1 MTRVAVVDDH
11 AIVRGGLV
19 ALLSAR
25 PGIQVAGEAG
35 TAAEAV
41 ALIDRLVTTEEG
53 VDVVLMD
60 LNLGTG
66 EGGVAATRTIL
77 ARHPDVRVVVLT
89 TFDADADILDA
100 LAAGASGYM
109 LKDSPVEELVAAI
122 ERAEP
127 TSPALSSSVQARVVA
142 RAIRLD
148 DQLSPRELEILAAL
162 AQGASNRQLAKE
174 LFISESTVKTHL
186 AHLFAKLGVDNRTA
200 AVAEG
205 RRRRLVR

>member
-142 RAIRLD
+142 RAIRPD

>member
-77 ARHPDVRVVVLT
+77 ARHRDVRVVVLT

-127 TSPALSSSVQARVVA
+127 TSPALSTSVQARVVA
-142 RAIRLD
+142 RAIRPD

>member
-1 MTRVAVVDDH
+1 M
-11 AIVRGGLV
+11 
-19 ALLSAR
+19 
-25 PGIQVAGEAG
+25 
-35 TAAEAV
+35 
-41 ALIDRLVTTEEG
+41 
-53 VDVVLMD
+53 
-60 LNLGTG
+60 
-66 EGGVAATRTIL
+66 
-77 ARHPDVRVVVLT
+77 
-89 TFDADADILDA
+89 
-100 LAAGASGYM
+100 
-109 LKDSPVEELVAAI
+109 AAI

-142 RAIRLD
+142 RAIRPD

>member
-60 LNLGTG
+60 LNLGAG

-77 ARHPDVRVVVLT
+77 ARHPGLRVVVLT

-142 RAIRLD
+142 RAIRPD

>member
-60 LNLGTG
+60 LNLGAG

-77 ARHPDVRVVVLT
+77 ARHPDLRVVVLT

-142 RAIRLD
+142 RAIRPD

>member
-35 TAAEAV
+35 TASEAV

-142 RAIRLD
+142 RAIRPD

>member
-127 TSPALSSSVQARVVA
+127 TNPALSSSVQARVVA
-142 RAIRLD
+142 RAIRPD

>member
-142 RAIRLD
+142 RAIRPD
-148 DQLSPRELEILAAL
+148 DQLSARELEILAAL

>member
-77 ARHPDVRVVVLT
+77 ARHRDVRVVVLT

-142 RAIRLD
+142 RAIRPD

>member
-41 ALIDRLVTTEEG
+41 ALVDRLVTTEEG

-142 RAIRLD
+142 RAIRPD

-205 RRRRLVR
+205 CRRRLVR